1 MPIGIDT
8 YKIQKRLKIN
18 LFTPAPFASL
28 KLRES
33 EGGSPDNYVILQN

>member
-1 MPIGIDT
+1 MTVVNDE
-8 YKIQKRLKIN
+8 YKTINRLKIN

-33 EGGSPDNYVILQN
+33 EEGE